1 MITFKNE
8 LPLDHTK
15 SIEFIVNT
23 WTKEIQEENR
33 GRDMGVGWD
42 SCNETAWHELEWWL
56 EDYGFEL
63 EGLYD
68 E

>member
-23 WTKEIQEENR
+23 WTKEIQEEHR
-33 GRDMGVGWD
+33 DRDMGVGWD
-42 SCNETAWHELEWWL
+42 SCNETAWNELEWWL
-56 EDYGFEL
+56 EDYGL
-63 EGLYD
+63 EI
-68 E
+68 EEIEQ